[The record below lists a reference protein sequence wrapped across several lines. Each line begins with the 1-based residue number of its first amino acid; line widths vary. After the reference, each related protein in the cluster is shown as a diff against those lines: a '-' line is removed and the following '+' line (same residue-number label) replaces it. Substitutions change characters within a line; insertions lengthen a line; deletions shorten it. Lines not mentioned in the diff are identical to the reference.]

1 LDDSNS
7 KVRVDA
13 ALALGEYGTDAK
25 PAVPVL
31 IDLLN
36 DKGKGVKNSTTLALK
51 MIDPE
56 AAVKAGLK

>member
-1 LDDSNS
+1 
-7 KVRVDA
+7 
-13 ALALGEYGTDAK
+13 
-25 PAVPVL
+25 L